1 MTSFIDYLGNM
12 SVQVLFDLL
21 LGGTVGEGALVIT
34 TRILASLDLLLSV
47 FAPVVAVLGF
57 FLLSKILW
65 WLSIMRWWWWWC
77 F

>member
-65 WLSIMRWWWWWC
+65 WLSIMRWWWWC